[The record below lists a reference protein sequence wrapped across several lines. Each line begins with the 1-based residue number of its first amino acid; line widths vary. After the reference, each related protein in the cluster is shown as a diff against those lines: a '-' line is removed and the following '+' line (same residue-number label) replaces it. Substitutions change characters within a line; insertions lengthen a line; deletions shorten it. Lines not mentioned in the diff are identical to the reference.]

1 MEYLSLDM
9 QIALYCVF
17 AQVALTF
24 YAVFRMGVARLRA
37 VAQKEV
43 RLGEIALSSEPYP
56 EEAKKHANNLS
67 NQFEMPTLMYV
78 AVILAAIFDAS
89 SMPFALA
96 LIVFTVSRYLHR
108 LIHVTGN
115 DVRQRFSAFLVGVV
129 ALFVAWLFL
138 GLGFLGIIS

>member
-1 MEYLSLDM
+1 MEYLTLDLR
-9 QIALYCVF
+9 IALATVF

-24 YAVFRMGVARLRA
+24 WAVARMGLARLRA
-37 VAQKEV
+37 VSQKEV

-96 LIVFTVSRYLHR
+96 LIAFVVTRFLHR
-108 LIHVTGN
+108 FIHVTTN
-115 DVRQRFSAFLVGVV
+115 DVRNRFSAYLAGIV
-129 ALFVAWLFL
+129 ALLVAWLFL
-138 GLGFLGIIS
+138 GLGFLGIM